1 MSHRS
6 LLTRAAAALAVGAAV
21 LAGCASP
28 AETPATPAAPA
39 ADGAYPV
46 TIPNAYGETT
56 IPAEPTR
63 VVAVGFNE
71 ADFLL
76 ALGVVPVGVRDFI
89 GEYDET
95 ARPWAQEA
103 LAGAQPADVGGTEI
117 NVEAIAA
124 LEPDLIMGV
133 YSFMDRATYDALSA
147 IAPTVGPVSADGTVG
162 WEEQTRIT
170 GTALGREE
178 QAADAIATVEQAFA
192 DARAAHPGFAGREV
206 TIDLPVNG
214 VAYLLGADDLR
225 SSVFTGVGLTV
236 PEATTELGPETIGQ
250 LDSDALVVLGATA
263 EDMAGDP
270 LFQSLPV
277 VQEGRTIFTGGYE
290 EDFNGAI
297 GFGSP
302 LSLPYAVELITPQL
316 AAVLG

>member
-28 AETPATPAAPA
+28 AETPAPAAPA

-103 LAGAQPADVGGTEI
+103 
-117 NVEAIAA
+117 
-124 LEPDLIMGV
+124 
-133 YSFMDRATYDALSA
+133 
-147 IAPTVGPVSADGTVG
+147 
-162 WEEQTRIT
+162 
-170 GTALGREE
+170 
-178 QAADAIATVEQAFA
+178 
-192 DARAAHPGFAGREV
+192 
-206 TIDLPVNG
+206 
-214 VAYLLGADDLR
+214 
-225 SSVFTGVGLTV
+225 
-236 PEATTELGPETIGQ
+236 
-250 LDSDALVVLGATA
+250 
-263 EDMAGDP
+263 
-270 LFQSLPV
+270 
-277 VQEGRTIFTGGYE
+277 
-290 EDFNGAI
+290 
-297 GFGSP
+297 
-302 LSLPYAVELITPQL
+302 
-316 AAVLG
+316 

>member
-6 LLTRAAAALAVGAAV
+6 LLARAVATLAVGAAV

-28 AETPATPAAPA
+28 AETPAPATPAAG
-39 ADGAYPV
+39 GAYPV
-46 TIPNAYGETT
+46 TIPNAYGEAT
-56 IPAEPTR
+56 IPAEPAR

-117 NVEAIAA
+117 NVEAVAA

-170 GTALGREE
+170 GTALGREDR
-178 QAADAIATVEQAFA
+178 AADAIATVEQAFA
-192 DARAAHPGFAGREV
+192 DARAANPGFAGRNV
-206 TIDLPVNG
+206 TIDLPVDG
-214 VAYLLGADDLR
+214 VPYLLGADDLR

-236 PEATTELGPETIGQ
+236 PETTTELGPETIGQ
-250 LDSDALVVLGATA
+250 LDSDALIVLGATA

-277 VQEGRTIFTGGYE
+277 VQEGRTLFTGGYD

>member
-6 LLTRAAAALAVGAAV
+6 LLIRALATLAVGAAA

-28 AETPATPAAPA
+28 AEAPAPAAPA
-39 ADGAYPV
+39 AGGAYPV
-46 TIPNAYGETT
+46 TIPNAYGGTT
-56 IPAEPTR
+56 IPAEPAR

-89 GEYDET
+89 GEYDEA

-117 NVEAIAA
+117 NVEAVAA

-170 GTALGREE
+170 GTALGREDR
-178 QAADAIATVEQAFA
+178 AADAIATVERSFA
-192 DARAAHPGFAGREV
+192 DARAANPGFAGRDV
-206 TIDLPVNG
+206 TIDLPVDG
-214 VAYLLGADDLR
+214 VPYLLGADDLR

-236 PEATTELGPETIGQ
+236 PETTTELGPETLGQ

-277 VQEGRTIFTGGYE
+277 VEEGRTIFTGGYD

-302 LSLPYAVELITPQL
+302 LSLPYAVDLITPQL